1 MLTKN
6 FYKLLTASDGYKIR
20 THSPSSGSDIH
31 SPFID
36 LINPSGKYICYYS
49 PESADADRY
58 EQVDLNTYD
67 LHFV

>member
-6 FYKLLTASDGYKIR
+6 FYKLLTAGDGYKIR
-20 THSPSSGSDIH
+20 TYSPSSSSDTY

-49 PESADADRY
+49 PESADADR
-58 EQVDLNTYD
+58 
-67 LHFV
+67 